1 MYVYICAYLRVCLW
15 YLSACVCASVYVCC
29 AECLTFRETRLHS
42 RAQLVRGDVD
52 KLLPELMIQAKVKY
66 VADYTPHII
75 QPGSEEKTH

>member
-1 MYVYICAYLRVCLW
+1 MF
-15 YLSACVCASVYVCC
+15 VYVCVC
-29 AECLTFRETRLHS
+29 ICCASDSASVCVCFAECLTFRETRLHS